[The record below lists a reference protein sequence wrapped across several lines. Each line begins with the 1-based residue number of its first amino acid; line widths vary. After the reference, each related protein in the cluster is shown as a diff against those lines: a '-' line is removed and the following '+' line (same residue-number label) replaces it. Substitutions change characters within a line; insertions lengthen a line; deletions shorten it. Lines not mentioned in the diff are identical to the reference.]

1 MTIAPELLRR
11 IVEGALLAAGQPLTE
26 DRLLSLIEEGERPE
40 KADLQAVLQEIADS
54 CAERGFELRQV
65 ASGWRFQVPEDLAP
79 WVNRLW
85 EEKAQKYSRATLETL
100 AIIAYRQPIT
110 RGDIEEIRGVA
121 VSSHIVKTLSERG
134 WIKVVGQR
142 DVPGKPSLYAT
153 TKEFLDYFNLRTLD
167 DLPTLAEIRDIESL
181 NQALDL
187 GQLAEGAA
195 APDDGETAAD
205 SVEESVEENTEE
217 GTEEIEAES
226 AEDRAEVDGSAR
238 DEDGDTEDQLLEPEL
253 TDREPE
259 DEPESAVDAD
269 SEPGAESD
277 SLPYA
282 GEDSDTES
290 DEWDAEEVAAA
301 TGESPEDEFEH
312 AAPVVEAGDDALE
325 QSSVEEDLPVADEA
339 DAEVEE
345 ASAEDDEAP
354 EDPEEATGNDSAEPG
369 IFSALPA
376 SSLFGDAPVVDGTDS
391 REPESATDDESA
403 AEDASE
409 TKQTETLT

>member
-26 DRLLSLIEEGERPE
+26 DKLLGLIEEGERPE

-153 TKEFLDYFNLRTLD
+153 TKEFLDYFNLRNLD

-187 GQLAEGAA
+187 GQLGEAAAENGAA
-195 APDDGETAAD
+195 QADGETD
-205 SVEESVEENTEE
+205 KEGVEQNTEA
-217 GTEEIEAES
+217 GAEETGADS
-226 AEDRAEVDGSAR
+226 AEDCTEAGGSAPA
-238 DEDGDTEDQLLEPEL
+238 EDGDAADQVLEPEL
-253 TDREPE
+253 DGAPKGEP
-259 DEPESAVDAD
+259 DVAVEAD
-269 SEPGAESD
+269 SGFFAESD
-277 SLPYA
+277 SQALA
-282 GEDSDTES
+282 GKDSDTES
-290 DEWDAEEVAAA
+290 
-301 TGESPEDEFEH
+301 GERET
-312 AAPVVEAGDDALE
+312 EAGIG
-325 QSSVEEDLPVADEA
+325 
-339 DAEVEE
+339 
-345 ASAEDDEAP
+345 EAP
-354 EDPEEATGNDSAEPG
+354 EDDVNHEEPVAEAGDELVEQFSREQELSAGDEALAATEDLPDEENVASIDPEDATSNDFAEPG

-376 SSLFGDAPVVDGTDS
+376 SSLFGETPTADRG
-391 REPESATDDESA
+391 ESENAADEESA
-403 AEDASE
+403 AEDALSE